1 LPEPEYLKND
11 PLIAQLVNNSSL
23 TDKQLTTYL
32 SYQSGQYKDEKSGT
46 YIRFGQHVA
55 KGAFH
60 RTLQQARNNVR
71 RSIVTLILLG
81 YLDITNTSDITYDIT
96 ELFELGRRIRELKD
110 VMAKNEGES
119 ANNKINELLSQ
130 VLRKLNSDIK

>member
-1 LPEPEYLKND
+1 LPDIEYPKND
-11 PLIAQLVNNSSL
+11 PIIAQLVKNSSL
-23 TDKQLTTYL
+23 TDKQLATYL
-32 SYQSGQYKDEKSGT
+32 SYQIGQYKGESGT
-46 YIRFGQHVA
+46 YNRLGHPVA

-71 RSIVTLILLG
+71 KAIVTLILLG

-110 VMAKNEGES
+110 VLTANGGKTT
-119 ANNKINELLSQ
+119 NNKVNELLSQ
-130 VLRKLNSDIK
+130 VLRKLNSEIK

>member
-1 LPEPEYLKND
+1 MSETEYPKND

-23 TDKQLTTYL
+23 TEKQLATYL
-32 SYQSGQYKDEKSGT
+32 SYQSGRYKEKSGT
-46 YIRFGQHVA
+46 YSRLGQPVA

-81 YLDITNTSDITYDIT
+81 YLDITNTSDVTYDIT
-96 ELFELGRRIRELKD
+96 ELFELGRKLRELKD
-110 VMAKNEGES
+110 VIATNGGNT
-119 ANNKINELLSQ
+119 ANNTVNELISQ
-130 VLRKLNSDIK
+130 VLSRLKSEVR

>member
-1 LPEPEYLKND
+1 
-11 PLIAQLVNNSSL
+11 
-23 TDKQLTTYL
+23 
-32 SYQSGQYKDEKSGT
+32 
-46 YIRFGQHVA
+46 VA

>member
-1 LPEPEYLKND
+1 MPESEYPKND
-11 PLIAQLVNNSSL
+11 PLIAKLVNNSSL
-23 TDKQLTTYL
+23 TEKQLATYL

-46 YIRFGQHVA
+46 YVRLGQPVA

-96 ELFELGRRIRELKD
+96 ELFELGRKLRELKD
-110 VMAKNEGES
+110 VIATNEGNS
-119 ANNKINELLSQ
+119 ANNTVNELLSQ
-130 VLRKLNSDIK
+130 VLSRLKSEVK

>member
-1 LPEPEYLKND
+1 MPETEYPQND
-11 PLIAQLVNNSSL
+11 LIIAQLVKNSSL
-23 TDKQLTTYL
+23 TDKQLATYL
-32 SYQSGQYKDEKSGT
+32 SYQSGLYKGKSGT
-46 YIRFGQHVA
+46 YNRLGHPVA
-55 KGAFH
+55 KGSFH

-71 RSIVTLILLG
+71 KAIVTLILLG

>member
-1 LPEPEYLKND
+1 MSEPEYPKND

-23 TDKQLTTYL
+23 TEKQLATYL
-32 SYQSGQYKDEKSGT
+32 SYQSGQYKGERSGT
-46 YIRFGQHVA
+46 YSRLGQPVA

-71 RSIVTLILLG
+71 RSIITLILLG

-96 ELFELGRRIRELKD
+96 ELFELGRKLRELKD
-110 VMAKNEGES
+110 AIATNGGNT
-119 ANNKINELLSQ
+119 ANNTVNELISQ
-130 VLRKLNSDIK
+130 VLSRLKSEVK